1 MLIDGRSLRDIYR
14 NKGLNIPDDFSSTRT
29 VPPMHFIEYVYIH
42 VAVSF
47 FIPVYLVKR
56 IEANNCTV

>member
-1 MLIDGRSLRDIYR
+1 
-14 NKGLNIPDDFSSTRT
+14 
-29 VPPMHFIEYVYIH
+29 MHFIEYVYIH